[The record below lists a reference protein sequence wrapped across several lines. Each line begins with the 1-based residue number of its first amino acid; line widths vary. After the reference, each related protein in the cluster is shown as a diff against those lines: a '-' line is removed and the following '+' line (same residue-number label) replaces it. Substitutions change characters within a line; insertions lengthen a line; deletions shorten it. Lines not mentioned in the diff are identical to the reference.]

1 MTIEPDVTIIIKTKN
16 DEETLEIHLVE
27 GASMLP
33 SVSEMIDDVEE
44 ELLSQHFLYDVLKT
58 VRK

>member
-27 GASMLP
+27 GASQLP

-44 ELLSQHFLYDVLKT
+44 EIVNQHFLYDVLKT

>member
-27 GASMLP
+27 GASTLP
-33 SVSEMIDDVEE
+33 PISEMIDDVEE
-44 ELLSQHFLYDVLKT
+44 EIVNQYFLYDVLKT